1 MTPRSCL
8 ALLATASL
16 ALTACGGSTQE
27 TAEAPASNAGAT
39 SEQLSV
45 AAGFYPLEFVVAR
58 IGGDRVA
65 VEGLTPAGAD
75 AHDLELGAR
84 QTARVSDADLLVHLS
99 GFQPAVDE
107 AAEQAGEKA
116 FDVASVVQLRQGFE
130 ELGHG
135 EAHEG
140 EAHEGE
146 AHEGEGHEGE
156 KGGDQTDPHVWLDP
170 ALLATIGGAVAERLA
185 ALDPEGAADYR
196 SRAVDL
202 QAELDRLD
210 AEFSEGL
217 GQCARQQMVVSHN
230 AFGYLA
236 ARYGLEQV
244 GISGLSPEEE
254 PSPARVAEA
263 ARYAKENGV
272 TTIFF
277 ETLVSPAVAE
287 TVASEVGATTAVLD
301 PIEGRPEGGDYLSG
315 MRNNLEA
322 LRTALDCS

>member
-1 MTPRSCL
+1 MTTRARV

-16 ALTACGGSTQE
+16 ALAACGGAAE
-27 TAEAPASNAGAT
+27 TGVQSPAAAAG
-39 SEQLSV
+39 EQVTV
-45 AAGFYPLEFVVAR
+45 AAGFYPIEFVVGR

-65 VEGLTPAGAD
+65 VEGLTPPGAD

-84 QTARVSDADLLVHLS
+84 QTARISDADLLVHLS

-107 AAEQAGEKA
+107 AAGQAGDKA
-116 FDVASVVQLRQGFE
+116 FDVTSAVELRSGFE
-130 ELGHG
+130 ELGHEG
-135 EAHEG
+135 EEHEG
-140 EAHEGE
+140 EAKAGGE
-146 AHEGEGHEGE
+146 
-156 KGGDQTDPHVWLDP
+156 TDPHVWLDP
-170 ALLATIGGAVAERLA
+170 TLLATIGEAVADRLA
-185 ALDPEGAADYR
+185 AVDPDGAADYR
-196 SRAVDL
+196 ARA
-202 QAELDRLD
+202 AELQTELGQLD
-210 AEFSEGL
+210 TEFREGL
-217 GQCARQQMVVSHN
+217 DQCARTEMVVSHN

-301 PIEGRPEGGDYLSG
+301 PLEGQPEGGDYLSG
-315 MRNNLEA
+315 MRSNLQA